1 MKRISTL
8 IIGLTLVAAVGL
20 HAQAKRRAPMTRT
33 QPMSHATNSAK
44 STTPSTAAPKS
55 NSDSFKGIAAKLG
68 TTPDALQTAYEA
80 AKQANPKLSRGNFV
94 AANMV
99 AHNLGTKNPAITT
112 QALSRVVGGGVSHRL
127 RGSLALTLDGSV
139 GLTAGSPKWVLSLG
153 LGSVFAGTSPVG
165 LSAPLHQL
173 KSGFTGG
180 VNRSGGSGK
189 IGCR

>member
-20 HAQAKRRAPMTRT
+20 HAQAKRQAPMTRT

-112 QALSRVVGGGVSHRL
+112 QAILS
-127 RGSLALTLDGSV
+127 
-139 GLTAGSPKWVLSLG
+139 GLQSGKSLG
-153 LGSVFAGTSPVG
+153 QTLQGLG
-165 LSAPLHQL
+165 LSAKDAEAAERQAKRDATAAQH
-173 KSGFTGG
+173 TTTM
-180 VNRSGGSGK
+180 
-189 IGCR
+189 